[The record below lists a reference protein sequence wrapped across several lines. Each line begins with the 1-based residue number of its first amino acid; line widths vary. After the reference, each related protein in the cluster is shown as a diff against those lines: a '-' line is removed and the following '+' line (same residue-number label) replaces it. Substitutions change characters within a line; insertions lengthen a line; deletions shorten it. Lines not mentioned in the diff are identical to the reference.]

1 MFCRKTIPLLPLL
14 AVFSFTGCVTDFSA
28 VDVTSVALAQSSSTV
43 PKTSSSTAQDDL
55 VPNTLTK
62 TLTASDAMNTFS
74 IAPGVGTVIV
84 NNVEGKE
91 VFLVSQNNTNETI
104 KTARAL
110 QVAGIMAAGRAAL
123 SASPAV
129 SGESEAQLNSRAG
142 FKGINFDRKKL
153 QKVSPQMSSEARAV
167 AQQNWN
173 PGRAPTVGSQKNL
186 FIDAD
191 YNLTYFKAQKGKLEY
206 SGKYCNIWSIVNQ
219 DILDAVATRNL
230 AETFDKYYEIERQI
244 FGKESNSLY
253 IYNGSSFVPSDMN
266 LHTNT
271 GTKINIVVY
280 NISDPAVVGYFH
292 PKDYYETAEELFQ
305 TKGMSYSATSSAQF
319 SNGGKYFYINYRY
332 ASGSDA
338 NKKLALSTLIHEFQH
353 MINYSVKD
361 LQGLYAEDWYNEML
375 SMLAEDLFATS
386 LGTGQKA
393 PAILRMNSFRTNYY
407 KSGLLTFDSTYSYAT
422 SYAFGAWLVR
432 NFGGADFIRL
442 VMGNKKVNQASIIDA
457 VNTIS
462 PVQYTFE
469 TLFNEYVKDCIN
481 SKFFNSK
488 VTDEQTGLTFE
499 AITKTPIV
507 SAVMPTVGT
516 DIGPFGF
523 VYRKIDVSD
532 NTLTLHLSER
542 TKRETVYIIAK

>member
-1 MFCRKTIPLLPLL
+1 MANKRKISLFPLLS
-14 AVFSFTGCVTDFSA
+14 VFAFSGCVTDFSA
-28 VDVTSVALAQSSSTV
+28 VDVTSVALAQSAATAS
-43 PKTSSSTAQDDL
+43 KISSSSEQDEL

-62 TLTASDAMNTFS
+62 TLRASDAMNTFS
-74 IAPGVGTVIV
+74 IASGVGTVV
-84 NNVEGKE
+84 LNDVAGKE
-91 VFLVSQNNTNETI
+91 VFLVSQNNTSETI
-104 KTARAL
+104 NTARAL
-110 QVAGIMAAGRAAL
+110 KVAEILAAGRAAL
-123 SASPAV
+123 SPASAV
-129 SGESEAQLNSRAG
+129 SGETESQLNSRAG
-142 FKGINFDRKKL
+142 FKGVNFDRKNL
-153 QKVSPQMSSEARAV
+153 QNVSPQMASGARAS
-167 AQQNWN
+167 AQRTWN
-173 PGRAPTVGSQKNL
+173 PGPAPAVGSQKNL
-186 FIDAD
+186 FIDSD
-191 YNLTYFKAQKGKLEY
+191 YNLTYFKTQKGKLEY

-219 DILDAVATRNL
+219 DILDSVSTRNL
-230 AETFDKYYEIERQI
+230 AETFDRFYELERQI
-244 FGKESNSLY
+244 FGNESDSLF
-253 IYNGSSFVPSDMN
+253 IYNGSGFVPSDMK
-266 LHTNT
+266 LHSNT

-280 NISDPAVVGYFH
+280 NITDPTVVGYFH
-292 PKDYYETAEELFQ
+292 PKDYYETAEELYQ
-305 TKGMSYSATSSAQF
+305 TMGMTYPASSSTQF

-332 ASGSDA
+332 AAGSEL
-338 NKKLALSTLIHEFQH
+338 NKKLAVSTLIHEFQH
-353 MINYSVKD
+353 MINFSVKD
-361 LQGLYAEDWYNEML
+361 MKGLYAEDWYNEML
-375 SMLAEDLFATS
+375 SMLAEDIFATE

-407 KSGLLTFDSTYSYAT
+407 KSGLISFNSTYSYAT

-442 VMGNKKVNQASIIDA
+442 VMGNKKANQDSIIDA

-488 VTDEQTGLTFE
+488 VTDDQTGLTFE

-507 SAVMPTVGT
+507 SAVSPAAGT

-542 TKRETVYIIAK
+542 TKRETVYIIVR